1 LDKARAVRYTDF
13 VGENGLPLV
22 ENVQVSDVIDGKSSM
37 AGELIRGN
45 IRPMC
50 PHQPLQV
57 SDASYGLCV
66 DAFLDRSYWEG
77 VIVDHDEGSMERKV
91 LFPDEGDEC
100 IVGVDEL
107 RLTQD
112 WDEVTGKWK
121 PRGIWLF
128 LQMLLSHEERDGLP
142 VSVRQIWFDLRS
154 KPSFRT
160 YAKIWMCGTEAFWE
174 RSLAELI
181 AELWSICGR
190 PTVDGYQVE
199 TYSTLIEGSRSAAFH
214 QNERVETTV
223 LDKLD
228 PIPDVLFQTLSE
240 YISCYRNNKRKSALV
255 KKELA
260 KQHLKSLG
268 WTMVDDRRKN
278 KFYISPDGKRF
289 PSFLGACEA
298 CLASKEAN
306 DDQDYHTNNLL
317 LDSASVVHKNAHHVP
332 TSMDLILRED
342 KSNDKLIETSSRP
355 WESVQLD
362 AQFSPQMV
370 SLLANYQDGTTVLQR
385 RINKTESLM
394 LKKHLLAL
402 GWSIKFKIDEMMQE
416 NGHHKKI
423 TRYRYK
429 SPDGKSYA
437 SVIQV
442 ICSLIVGRV
451 KQVDGNRV
459 DDIND
464 KLNHQAAPKE
474 DVHVTVSTDLARLGK
489 RKRGDK
495 FGALGK
501 YIDYMEADKQNS
513 KRRTLLRSNAKKFLK
528 SAGWNF
534 WLQKKSINKLELRYS
549 APHGKSYN
557 SLVAACKGYLEKEYQ
572 ENNDANFEIADHDST
587 GDSSRRQH
595 MPVLDRC
602 NNIGKS
608 RKRKSSV
615 PLTCAPVLYS
625 GHGRVLPS
633 QHRAKTVLSL
643 LIEKNILLPRDKVTY
658 KQISDGPGIK
668 EGFIGR
674 DGIKCMCCNEIF
686 TLENFEVHAGSSTP
700 LPSAHM
706 FLKDGRSLSQ
716 CLVEFMGGNKP
727 KDSLRV
733 RLKGRNSDLESDSIC
748 SVCHDGGEILLCDNC
763 PSSYHHDCV
772 GLEAIPEGSWYCP
785 SCRCS
790 ICNLSDYD
798 PDTSQFTEKTIV
810 YCDQCEREY
819 HVGCTRNSDHRLIC
833 RPEGCW
839 LCSSGCSKIFH
850 HLQEL
855 IGKSVLTPVKGLS
868 CTILRFYRENGSDH
882 GHYDNAIMAEHYG
895 KLCIALDVLHECF
908 VTIIE
913 PRTQSDISEDIV
925 FNRESELRRLNFR
938 GFYTILL
945 QKGGELVSV
954 GTFRICGQKFAELPL
969 IGTRVPYRRK
979 GMCRLLMNEL
989 EKLLLDLGVERLLL
1003 PAVPELLETWTGSF
1017 GFSVMSN
1024 SDRIE
1029 LAENS
1034 ILSFQGT
1041 TMCQKV
1047 LNVACNN
1054 LQDQNVPSVS
1064 NSERIELAEKNVLSF
1079 DRRTICDKAVD
1090 TASTRSEVLNGT
1102 TMSLSFDR
1110 TTACVKA
1117 VDIASTCSEVLNG
1130 TAMANFDTELAENS
1144 SLCSP
1149 EGLNGLSP
1157 TLFLLIEHF
1166 LVGWFD
1172 YHVEDSS
1179 IIGETMENDCQEGIS
1194 IATKDMEQLEPE
1206 LVHEI
1211 QNNCGEEG
1219 ICSIDALNSM
1229 PDPQVGLA
1237 VEPELVLE
1245 IQNNS
1250 AEEGT
1255 CSIDA
1260 PNSTPDPKVGLTVG
1274 SDLVLEIQN
1283 NSSDEGICSI
1293 DAPTSAQVGLT
1304 VDVHE
1309 QPYGRCSKLHALPFD
1324 SAHVIE
1330 HSSRFLSHEM
1340 GVNMAGGL
1348 FSGLHPSVGAFRF
1361 PFPFLSFPWDWLQFP
1376 GPTRPPGRLGLL
1388 RSVAWAFGLGQAAR
1402 ITGRL
1407 ESQLDHS
1414 NSLLF
1419 SSVVVVCFQGKKE
1432 CTVPCSIE
1440 PVYGRRAYMPD
1451 CQADARPIWT
1461 LSDMHADSSSH
1472 ARETSR
1478 RSGVRAQRFHFPE
1491 LTNSK
1496 AGNLS
1501 MYLRAA
1507 AAYSKGQI
1515 GKGNESMGS
1524 ISIPVAQTTRATSN
1538 TLT

>member
-1 LDKARAVRYTDF
+1 MSLATD
-13 VGENGLPLV
+13 GN
-22 ENVQVSDVIDGKSSM
+22 SSM
-37 AGELIRGN
+37 AGELIRGTV
-45 IRPMC
+45 RPIC

-57 SDASYGLCV
+57 SEASYGLCV
-66 DAFLDRSYWEG
+66 DAFLEGSYWEG
-77 VIVDHDEGSMERKV
+77 VIVDHAQGSTERKV

-100 IVGVDEL
+100 NIGVDKL

-128 LQMLLSHEERDGLP
+128 LQMLLAHEERDGLP
-142 VSVRQIWFDLRS
+142 VSVRQIWFDMRS
-154 KPSFRT
+154 KPAFRT
-160 YAKIWMCGTEAFWE
+160 DAKMWMCRTEAFWE
-174 RSLAELI
+174 RSLANLI

-190 PTVDGYQVE
+190 PTIDGYQVE
-199 TYSTLIEGSRSAAFH
+199 TYSTVVEGSNSAAF
-214 QNERVETTV
+214 QKERVETTV

-228 PIPDVLFQTLSE
+228 PNPAVLFQTLSE
-240 YISCYRNNKRKSALV
+240 YTSCYRNNKRKSALV

-268 WTMVDDRRKN
+268 WTMLDDRGKN

-306 DDQDYHTNNLL
+306 ADQHSHTNNLL
-317 LDSASVVHKNAHHVP
+317 LDSASVVHKNAHYIP
-332 TSMDLILRED
+332 TRMDLILREN

-362 AQFSPQMV
+362 AQFSPQIV

-385 RINKTESLM
+385 RINRTQSLM

-402 GWSIKFKIDEMMQE
+402 GWSIEFKIDEMILE
-416 NGHHKKI
+416 NGHHKNI
-423 TRYRYK
+423 MRYRYV
-429 SPDGKSYA
+429 SPDGKTYA

-442 ICSLIVGRV
+442 ICSFIVGSV

-459 DDIND
+459 DNITDRH
-464 KLNHQAAPKE
+464 NHRTAPKE
-474 DVHVTVSTDLARLGK
+474 DVHATVSTDLARLGK

-495 FGALGK
+495 FGALGE
-501 YIDYMEADKQNS
+501 YIHYMEADKQNS
-513 KRRTLLRSNAKKFLK
+513 RTRKLLRSNAKKFLK

-534 WLQKKSINKLELRYS
+534 WLKQKSRSKLELRYS

-557 SLVAACKGYLEKEYQ
+557 SLVAACKGYLEKEYE
-572 ENNDANFEIADHDST
+572 ENSDTSFGSADQDST
-587 GDSSRRQH
+587 DGSMHPSKLIALSGRLRDSSRRQD

-602 NNIGKS
+602 NNMFTLSTRHGKS
-608 RKRKSSV
+608 RKRKSSSV
-615 PLTCAPVLYS
+615 PLTPFLCS
-625 GHGRVLPS
+625 RHGRALPS

-643 LIEKNILLPRDKVTY
+643 LIEKNILLPRDKVIY

-668 EGFIGR
+668 EGSISR

-686 TLENFEVHAGSSTP
+686 TMENFEFHSGSNTP
-700 LPSAHM
+700 LPSTHM

-727 KDSLRV
+727 RASLHV

-748 SVCHDGGEILLCDNC
+748 SVCHDGGELLLCDNC

-798 PDTSQFTEKTIV
+798 PDSSQFTEKTIV

-819 HVGCTRNSDHRLIC
+819 HVGCTRNNGHQLIC

-839 LCSSGCSKIFH
+839 LCSSGCSKIFQ

-855 IGKSVLTPVKGLS
+855 IGKSVPTPVKGLS
-868 CTILRFYRENGSDH
+868 CTILRFYRENGSDR
-882 GHYDNAIMAEHYG
+882 GHYDDAIMAEHYG

-945 QKGGELVSV
+945 HKGGEIVSV

-969 IGTRVPYRRK
+969 IGTRVSYRRQ

-989 EKLLLDLGVERLLL
+989 EKLLFDLGVERLLL

-1017 GFSVMSN
+1017 GFTVMSN

-1054 LQDQNVPSVS
+1054 LQDQNVPSLS
-1064 NSERIELAEKNVLSF
+1064 NSGLADKKFLSF
-1079 DRRTICDKAVD
+1079 DKRTICDKAVD
-1090 TASTRSEVLNGT
+1090 IASTHSDMLNGT
-1102 TMSLSFDR
+1102 TISLSFNR
-1110 TTACVKA
+1110 TTVCDKA
-1117 VDIASTCSEVLNG
+1117 VDIASSCSEVLNG
-1130 TAMANFDTELAENS
+1130 TAMPTSDRELAENS
-1144 SLCSP
+1144 SLYSPGSSLCQKVINTCSYP
-1149 EGLNGLSP
+1149 EGLNG
-1157 TLFLLIEHF
+1157 
-1166 LVGWFD
+1166 FD
-1172 YHVEDSS
+1172 YQVEDSG
-1179 IIGETMENDCQEGIS
+1179 IIGETMESDCQEGTS
-1194 IATKDMEQLEPE
+1194 IVIEGMEQLEPE

-1211 QNNCGEEG
+1211 QNNSGEEG
-1219 ICSIDALNSM
+1219 ICSIDGLNSM

-1237 VEPELVLE
+1237 VEPELVLK
-1245 IQNNS
+1245 IQNDS
-1250 AEEGT
+1250 GEDGI

-1260 PNSTPDPKVGLTVG
+1260 PTRTPDPRVGFTVEP
-1274 SDLVLEIQN
+1274 DLVLEIQN
-1283 NSSDEGICSI
+1283 NSGEEGICSI
-1293 DAPTSAQVGLT
+1293 DASTGEQVGLT
-1304 VDVHE
+1304 VDMHQ
-1309 QPYGRCSKLHALPFD
+1309 QPYGSAGADQCSENCTLPD
-1324 SAHVIE
+1324 EAQPVT
-1330 HSSRFLSHEM
+1330 RNTAPRLKYK
-1340 GVNMAGGL
+1340 
-1348 FSGLHPSVGAFRF
+1348 FSGKCYERVKNGAPPRNV
-1361 PFPFLSFPWDWLQFP
+1361 WLRVS
-1376 GPTRPPGRLGLL
+1376 T
-1388 RSVAWAFGLGQAAR
+1388 
-1402 ITGRL
+1402 
-1407 ESQLDHS
+1407 
-1414 NSLLF
+1414 
-1419 SSVVVVCFQGKKE
+1419 K
-1432 CTVPCSIE
+1432 
-1440 PVYGRRAYMPD
+1440 
-1451 CQADARPIWT
+1451 
-1461 LSDMHADSSSH
+1461 
-1472 ARETSR
+1472 
-1478 RSGVRAQRFHFPE
+1478 
-1491 LTNSK
+1491 
-1496 AGNLS
+1496 
-1501 MYLRAA
+1501 
-1507 AAYSKGQI
+1507 
-1515 GKGNESMGS
+1515 
-1524 ISIPVAQTTRATSN
+1524 
-1538 TLT
+1538 